1 MKAGSGR
8 VWTRERAGWEPGN
21 RSFSSGSSNQSTSP
35 ALLLCSLI
43 SQQSQQHRRQRIT
56 SFTGHRGL
64 NTHSSLLLS
73 LIFPFS
79 HDKYARCILTSQLSS
94 SNHLSRTS
102 DWVLVAPSNIE
113 QRHPACD
120 LQIIVSVIKTLI
132 YPCRRYY
139 HTPVDPVHRNRY
151 YHSRPPTPSYVRPPH
166 NVPHRVATS
175 PSAESIQLYLS
186 PHLRRPV

>member
-21 RSFSSGSSNQSTSP
+21 RSFNSGSSNQSTSP

-43 SQQSQQHRRQRIT
+43 SQQSQQHRRQRII

-73 LIFPFS
+73 LVSSDSP
-79 HDKYARCILTSQLSS
+79 DKHARCILTSQLSS

-120 LQIIVSVIKTLI
+120 LQIIISVIS
-132 YPCRRYY
+132 
-139 HTPVDPVHRNRY
+139 TPISLPSILPHAG
-151 YHSRPPTPSYVRPPH
+151 RPSTPKS
-166 NVPHRVATS
+166 
-175 PSAESIQLYLS
+175 LLS
-186 PHLRRPV
+186 LSTPNAVLRTTPA